1 MGGEQAGV
9 EDAPDFLGAAVI
21 VCLERAGQV
30 SVRENPGSKWED
42 RQGGVKGKR

>member
-30 SVRENPGSKWED
+30 SVRENPGS
-42 RQGGVKGKR
+42 RVGGQAGGSKG